1 MKTYIALLRGIN
13 VGGRNSLTMHELAGI
28 LKDMGYAE
36 VRTYIQ
42 SGNVIFRSAT
52 KCSSQTGA
60 EIASRIADS
69 HGFEPK
75 VLLLERSELETAI
88 TNNPFKAAAGKE
100 MHFFF
105 LDAEPRQ
112 PDLQKLTKL
121 KSSSEG
127 FKLLGTLFYLFAPD
141 GIGRS
146 KLAPAVERSLGVA
159 VTARNLN
166 TVNKLMSMIEE

>member
-13 VGGRNSLTMHELAGI
+13 VGGKNTLTMKDLAWI
-28 LKDMGYAE
+28 FIDMGYSE

-52 KCSSQTGA
+52 TCSRRTA
-60 EIASRIADS
+60 VKIASRIDDN

-75 VLLLERSELETAI
+75 VLLLEGSELETAM
-88 TNNPFKAAAGKE
+88 TNNPYKAAGGKE
-100 MHFFF
+100 LHFYF
-105 LDAEPRQ
+105 LDSKPQ
-112 PDLQKLTKL
+112 KPDLQKLTKL
-121 KSSSEG
+121 KSASEE
-127 FKLLGTLFYLFAPD
+127 FKLHETVFYLLAPD

-146 KLAPAVERSLGVA
+146 KLAPVVGRSLGVA

-166 TVNKLMSMIEE
+166 TVNRLISMIEE